1 MSIGERVKQLRSEL
15 KLTQLDFGRR
25 IGVSGATVST
35 TESGKTTPDNQT
47 ILLIC
52 REFGI
57 NRLWLETGEGPK
69 YPEEVQNGPEAL
81 IPDLVGILNSYPAV
95 LNVMQRVV
103 RHMKPSDWE
112 RLNQLLD
119 EASAKKDTE
128 A

>member
-69 YPEEVQNGPEAL
+69 YPEEIQNGPEAL

-95 LNVMQRVV
+95 LDVMQRVV
-103 RHMKPSDWE
+103 RHMNPSDWE

-119 EASAKKDTE
+119 EASTKKDPE

>member
-69 YPEEVQNGPEAL
+69 YPEEVQDGPEAL
-81 IPDLVGILNSYPAV
+81 IPDLVGILSSYPAV
-95 LNVMQRVV
+95 LDVMQRVV

-119 EASAKKDTE
+119 LASTKKDPE

>member
-69 YPEEVQNGPEAL
+69 YPEEIQNGPEAL

-119 EASAKKDTE
+119 EASTKKDPE

>member
-52 REFGI
+52 REYGV
-57 NRLWLETGEGPK
+57 NRLWLESGEGPR
-69 YPEEVQNGPEAL
+69 YPEEVQDGPEAL
-81 IPDLVGILNSYPAV
+81 VPELMNVLSTYPAV
-95 LNVMQRVV
+95 LDMMQKVV
-103 RHMKPSDWE
+103 RHMRPADWQ

-119 EASAKKDTE
+119 DLSTQKDPEA
-128 A
+128 

>member
-1 MSIGERVKQLRSEL
+1 MNERIKEVRLDERM
-15 KLTQLDFGRR
+15 TQEEFARR
-25 IGVSGATVST
+25 ICIGKSALSRL
-35 TESGKTTPDNQT
+35 ESGVNNPSDQT
-47 ILLIC
+47 IKLIC
-52 REFGI
+52 SEFGI
-57 NRLWLETGEGPK
+57 NQSWLETGEGPK
-69 YPEEVQNGPEAL
+69 YPEEVQDGPEAL

>member
-1 MSIGERVKQLRSEL
+1 MTTLGERIRMLRGESSQQEFAD
-15 KLTQLDFGRR
+15 KLSISRQYVALLESGRR
-25 IGVSGATVST
+25 EPSPVLMDSLCQKFQVR
-35 TESGKTTPDNQT
+35 
-47 ILLIC
+47 
-52 REFGI
+52 RE
-57 NRLWLETGEGPK
+57 WLETGKLPR

-119 EASAKKDTE
+119 EASTKKDPE